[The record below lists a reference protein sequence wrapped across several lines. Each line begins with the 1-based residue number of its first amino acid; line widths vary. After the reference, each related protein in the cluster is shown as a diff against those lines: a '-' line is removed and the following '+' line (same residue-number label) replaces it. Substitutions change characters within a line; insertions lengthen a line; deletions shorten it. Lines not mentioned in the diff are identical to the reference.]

1 MMRILL
7 ICMALGSGG
16 AAAWLVGTMGAD
28 ATASGDL
35 ASMPAEVRMEEVL
48 VAASDVAQGAELTPE
63 QLRWQSW
70 PEDSMQSAFILR
82 SARPNAPE
90 KMAGSVART
99 LLVAGTPVFDQSV
112 APAKASLLSA
122 VLAHGK
128 RAVAI
133 SISAERTAGGFVLP
147 NDRVDV
153 LLTRPCSPRDGCKG
167 SMDVETILKNVRVL
181 AIDQSGGKEAA
192 DAARVGK
199 TATLELD
206 PLQAETITAAQA
218 SGTLSLV
225 LRSASDHAETLERL
239 KTRNRTVRVM
249 RGGVSDYVTVR

>member
-7 ICMALGSGG
+7 ICMALASGG
-16 AAAWLVGTMGAD
+16 AAAWMVGSMGAD

-35 ASMPAEVRMEEVL
+35 GSLPAEGRTQEVL
-48 VAASDVAQGAELTPE
+48 VAAADVDQGAELTPD
-63 QLRWQSW
+63 QVRWQSW
-70 PEDSMQSAFILR
+70 PTDSMQSAFILR
-82 SARPNAPE
+82 SEQPDAPE
-90 KMAGSVART
+90 RMAGSVART
-99 LLVAGTPVFDQSV
+99 LLLAGTPVFDQSV

-122 VLAHGK
+122 VLARGK

-133 SISAERTAGGFVLP
+133 SISAEKTAGGFVLP

-153 LLTRPCSPRDGCKG
+153 LLTSPCRPQDGCKG
-167 SMDVETILKNVRVL
+167 SMGARTILRNVRVL
-181 AIDQSGGKEAA
+181 AIDQSDGKEAS
-192 DAARVGK
+192 DAALVGK
-199 TATLELD
+199 TATLELE

-225 LRSASDHAETLERL
+225 LRSASDHAETRESLAP
-239 KTRNRTVRVM
+239 KSRTVRVM